1 MDKGNWKDYFAFSKM
16 QRRAL
21 IVLCVIIVLLIAL
34 PYLFSPEFK
43 KPFVNQE
50 LQQQLLAMQKGEYE
64 KEHQPSAIDQPLQDE
79 PFANVSSG
87 STGLHPFGFDPN
99 KLDEAG
105 FIQMGLSNAVIQN
118 IMRYRSKGGRFK
130 EANDFRNING
140 LQKSEADI
148 LVPYINI
155 ESSKQETQVEKA
167 VPVNEDPVEVA
178 KPVFKK
184 LDINTATAEELE
196 ALPGIGD
203 VLSKRIVKFR
213 NAVNGFKSLE
223 DIKKTYGL
231 SDSVYQVILP
241 YLTISDIAPEKH

>member
-16 QRRAL
+16 QRRGV
-21 IVLCVIIVLLIAL
+21 IVLCVIIVILIAL

-50 LQQQLLAMQKGEYE
+50 LQQQLLAMQKGEDE
-64 KEHQPSAIDQPLQDE
+64 KENQPSAIDQPQQDE

-87 STGLHPFGFDPN
+87 NTGLHPFGFDPN

-105 FIQMGLSNAVIQN
+105 FTQMGLGSTVIQN
-118 IMRYRSKGGRFK
+118 IIRYRNKGGRFNK
-130 EANDFRNING
+130 PDDFRKISG
-140 LQKSEADI
+140 LQKNEADI

-155 ESSKQETQVEKA
+155 ETTKQQTQVDNT
-167 VPVNEDPVEVA
+167 VPINDEHVEDA
-178 KPVFKK
+178 KPVLKK
-184 LDINTATAEELE
+184 LDINTATAEELKE
-196 ALPGIGD
+196 LPGIGD

-213 NAVNGFKSLE
+213 NVVNGFKSLE

>member
-16 QRRAL
+16 QRRGV
-21 IVLCVIIVLLIAL
+21 IVLSSIIVLLIAL

-64 KEHQPSAIDQPLQDE
+64 KEHQPSAIDQPPQDE

-105 FIQMGLSNAVIQN
+105 FTQMGLSNAVIQN
-118 IMRYRSKGGRFK
+118 IMRYRNQGGHFN
-130 EANDFRNING
+130 EANDFRKING
-140 LQKSEADI
+140 LQKKEADI

-155 ESSKQETQVEKA
+155 ESTKQETQVEKA
-167 VPVNEDPVEVA
+167 VPVNEEPVEVA

>member
-1 MDKGNWKDYFAFSKM
+1 MDKGIWKDYFAFSKM
-16 QRRAL
+16 QRRGV

-50 LQQQLLAMQKGEYE
+50 LQQQLLAMQKVPDENADQLTTD
-64 KEHQPSAIDQPLQDE
+64 KEPQQEDAFSNTP
-79 PFANVSSG
+79 SG
-87 STGLHPFGFDPN
+87 SNGLHPFGFDPN

-105 FIQMGLSNAVIQN
+105 FTQMGLSNAVIQN
-118 IMRYRSKGGRFK
+118 ILRYRNKGGRFNK
-130 EANDFRNING
+130 PDDFRNING

-155 ESSKQETQVEKA
+155 ESTKQQTQIEKA
-167 VPVNEDPVEVA
+167 VPVNEEPVEIA

-184 LDINTATAEELE
+184 LDINTVTAEELE

-241 YLTISDIAPEKH
+241 YLTLSDAATEKN

>member
-16 QRRAL
+16 QRRGV
-21 IVLCVIIVLLIAL
+21 IVLCVIIVILIAL
-34 PYLFSPEFK
+34 PYFFSPEFK

-50 LQQQLLAMQKGEYE
+50 LQQQLLAMQKGEDE
-64 KEHQPSAIDQPLQDE
+64 KENQPSAIDQPQQDE

-87 STGLHPFGFDPN
+87 NTGLHPFGFDPN

-105 FIQMGLSNAVIQN
+105 FTQMGLSSAVIQN
-118 IMRYRSKGGRFK
+118 IIRYRSKGGRFK
-130 EANDFRNING
+130 EANDFRKISG
-140 LQKSEADI
+140 LQKSDADI

-155 ESSKQETQVEKA
+155 ETTKQQTQVDNT
-167 VPVNEDPVEVA
+167 VPINDEYVEDA
-178 KPVFKK
+178 KPVLKK
-184 LDINTATAEELE
+184 LDINTATVEELKE
-196 ALPGIGD
+196 LPGIGD